1 MTQAMGRSMGSTVTG
16 KGPGRLLFWGAGLAF
31 SVLVAAALHALA
43 VRTVEDDARQRFDG
57 IARGAQSAL
66 VGRLDGFGNLVRGM
80 TALFG
85 AADVPVTRQQFHRY
99 VEALDIARNYPAIE
113 IITFAAAFDDGGRD
127 AFVEQVRADR
137 SLDPA
142 GYPGFAIRPPGR
154 RAHHEVLT
162 FIEPMTPFSEK
173 FGLDIAADPA
183 AAGALERSRDSGQIN
198 ASSVPAYFSTPV
210 STSVSTPRPHLG
222 LRMRLPVYR
231 NGARVDSVGAR
242 RAAYLGSVGVGFG
255 VPRLVQGVLGQ
266 LDVPGLELALYAGAG
281 GAGRDGKLA
290 VAGTDR
296 LLTEPVAEPAAIFQA
311 VLPIDFNGS
320 LWKARFSMPKSAL
333 YNRFDRVFPLVAL
346 AVGLVGTMLMYGFF
360 VALYWSRRI
369 AVEQRVLLDTVLDSV
384 DAHVYMKDRE
394 RRYTYINARTAE
406 AMGREPQDVIGKLDR
421 DVLPAATA
429 DAYWEQDR
437 QVFEHGAH
445 QAAQFEFVQQD
456 GEVRQFWTVKVPVL
470 RDGQVSAVIGLS
482 TDVTELHNLKAQA
495 DAANLAKSNFLS
507 NMSHEIRTPMNSIIG
522 MSHLA
527 LKSATSPKQR
537 DYLEKIHHSGQHLL
551 GIIDDILDFSKIE
564 AGKLELELLDFSL
577 DKLLQNIAHQLGDA
591 AQARRLTLEFDIDP
605 GLAHQLRGD
614 PLRLEQVLLNF
625 TANAIKFS
633 EGGVVRIRARPAQ
646 QSDSGTLVR
655 FEVVDSGIGIEP
667 AQVGELFKSFHQA
680 DPSTTRKYGGTGL
693 GLVISKQLAELMGGS
708 VGVDSTPGVGSTFWF
723 TARLGKGVSFMRAEP
738 EPVPQPVLDLIAGAC
753 ILLVEDNVF
762 SQQVGQELLEE
773 ASATV
778 VVANNGNEAIALMLR
793 RRFDCVLMDLQM
805 PVMDGFETT
814 RMIRSDPRLRD
825 AVVIALTANAGRDDQ
840 ARALACGIDEFVT
853 KPISPNLL
861 FEVIARWLRKSRQGP
876 AVAGAGAQAGVD
888 NAAASG
894 VANPPAAPRTAPDA
908 MLDMAALA
916 QSFGANPDKMR
927 KYAFMFLD
935 TARDCL
941 LEVADALARGD
952 IERIAD
958 LGQRMKA
965 SARAVGAMDFAQLSQ
980 QLGQLRPIASGGAIA
995 EAGDLLMRLTS
1006 LRQQLATHMAFE
1018 LGERL
1023 TGKTVTE
1030 TPAETATL
1038 PPGA

>member
-1 MTQAMGRSMGSTVTG
+1 MTQAIGRSMRNTVTG
-16 KGPGRLLFWGAGLAF
+16 SGPTRLLFWGAGLAF
-31 SVLVAAALHALA
+31 SVLVAAGLYAAA
-43 VRTVEDDARQRFDG
+43 RRTVEDDARQRFNG

-66 VGRLDGFGNLVRGM
+66 VARLDGFSNLVRGM

-85 AADVPVTRQQFHRY
+85 AADRPVTRLQFHRY
-99 VEALDIARNYPAIE
+99 VEALDIARNYPAVE
-113 IITFAAAFDDGGRD
+113 LVSFAAAVDGSGRD
-127 AFVEQVRADR
+127 AFALTVRADR
-137 SLDPA
+137 SVDPA

-162 FIEPMTPFSEK
+162 FMEPMAPFEDK
-173 FGLDIAADPA
+173 FGVDIAADPA
-183 AAGALERSRDSGQIN
+183 VARALERSRDTGRIN
-198 ASSVPAYFSTPV
+198 ASGVPV
-210 STSVSTPRPHLG
+210 MVLRPRPHFG

-231 NGARVDSVGAR
+231 NGAPVDSVAAR

-255 VPRLVQGVLGQ
+255 MPELVQSVIRQ
-266 LDVPGLELALYAGAG
+266 LAVPGLELALYAGGEAG
-281 GAGRDGKLA
+281 TGRFGKLEGGKLEIRTA
-290 VAGTDR
+290 DR
-296 LLTEPVAEPAAIFQA
+296 LLSDAGAQPAAVFEM

-320 LWKARFSMPKSAL
+320 LWKARFSMAKADL
-333 YNRFDRVFPLVAL
+333 YNGFDQVFPLVAL
-346 AVGLVGTMLMYGFF
+346 AIGLVGSMSIYAFF
-360 VALYWSRRI
+360 VTLYWSRRT

-406 AMGREPQDVIGKLDR
+406 AMGRESLDIIGKFDR
-421 DVLPAATA
+421 DVLPLATA

-437 QVFEHGAH
+437 QVFDNGAH
-445 QAAQFEFVQQD
+445 QAAQFEFIQHD

-495 DAANLAKSNFLS
+495 DAANLAKTNFLS

-577 DKLLQNIAHQLGDA
+577 DKLMQNIAHQLGDA
-591 AQARRLTLEFDIDP
+591 AGQRGLTLEFELDP
-605 GLAHQLRGD
+605 GLPHQLRGD

-633 EGGVVRIRARPAQ
+633 EAGVVRIRARPLQ

-655 FEVVDSGIGIEP
+655 FEVADSGIGMTP
-667 AQVGELFKSFHQA
+667 AEVGELFKSFHQA

-693 GLVISKQLAELMGGS
+693 GLVISKQLAELMGGG
-708 VGVDSTPGVGSTFWF
+708 VGVDSAPGVGSTFWF
-723 TARLGKGVSFMRAEP
+723 TARLGKGVSFMHAEI
-738 EPVPQPVLDLIAGAC
+738 EPVPQPLLERIAGAC

-773 ASATV
+773 ARATV
-778 VVANNGNEAIALMLR
+778 VVANNGKEAIALMLR

-840 ARALACGIDEFVT
+840 ARALVCGVDEFVT

-861 FEVIARWLRKSRQGP
+861 FEVIARWLDKRGQG
-876 AVAGAGAQAGVD
+876 G
-888 NAAASG
+888 AAA
-894 VANPPAAPRTAPDA
+894 APLDPAAGT
-908 MLDMAALA
+908 LDMAALA
-916 QSFGANPDKMR
+916 LSFGANPDKMR

-935 TARDCL
+935 TARDGL
-941 LEVADALARGD
+941 LEVAEALRHGD
-952 IERIAD
+952 VGRAAD
-958 LGQRMKA
+958 LGHRMKA
-965 SARAVGAMDFAQLSQ
+965 SARAVGAMDFAQVCHE
-980 QLGQLRPIASGGAIA
+980 LGQLHGSGAIA
-995 EAGDLLMRLTS
+995 EAAYLPDLLARMTS
-1006 LRQQLATHMAFE
+1006 LRGQLAARMALE
-1018 LGERL
+1018 LGEPA
-1023 TGKTVTE
+1023 GPVPGETVVE
-1030 TPAETATL
+1030 IMVNMVDAPLAETATL